1 MLTVKETN
9 QKLVKDTIDKLLK
22 SGSYKDI
29 ADIRKRNPSLQ
40 EFCFNNKLNFIMY
53 SFSSQFTN
61 DDYLNL
67 LKQLEE
73 EMKKNKNQENT
84 IQETN
89 INGNLFVDLNNGE
102 ENKTLVGVEEVNN
115 KETDKET
122 FEQESKFQKA
132 EANFQNINDVDT
144 NKLNYEQLQD
154 FSVIKGNAEE
164 KDNVENTQVYFDEN
178 GNMTNIAK
186 DNDGYFS
193 VEEIN
198 GTKELEGHEATNNAN
213 SIQSPTK
220 EKVKVKTLTKNGTF
234 SAAFAN
240 TLILAFIIGSF
251 FGIVF
256 LAIYTKIM
264 H

>member
-9 QKLVKDTIDKLLK
+9 QKLVKDTIEKLLK

-29 ADIRKRNPSLQ
+29 NDIRKRNPSLQ

-61 DDYLNL
+61 DDYLKL

-73 EMKKNKNQENT
+73 EMKLNINQENG
-84 IQETN
+84 IQETR

-102 ENKTLVGVEEVNN
+102 ENKTLVGVDEIN
-115 KETDKET
+115 KQETDKKT
-122 FEQESKFQKA
+122 FEQESKFDKV
-132 EANFQNINDVDT
+132 EANFQNIDDIDT
-144 NKLNYEQLQD
+144 NKLNLEQLQD
-154 FSVIKGNAEE
+154 LSIIKENAVQ
-164 KDNVENTQVYFDEN
+164 KDNVENTQIYYDEN

-193 VEEIN
+193 VEEVN
-198 GTKELEGHEATNNAN
+198 GNKELTNHEANNNDN
-213 SIQSPTK
+213 SIQNPTNEK
-220 EKVKVKTLTKNGTF
+220 SKVKVLTKNGSF